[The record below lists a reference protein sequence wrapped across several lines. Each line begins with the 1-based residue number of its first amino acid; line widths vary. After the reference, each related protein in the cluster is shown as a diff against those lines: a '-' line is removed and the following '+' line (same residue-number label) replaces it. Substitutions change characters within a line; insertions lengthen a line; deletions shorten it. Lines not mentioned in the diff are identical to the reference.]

1 MNSGPEGFAK
11 ILIFTGAILL
21 LAGAG
26 FLVLGKMGFL
36 RLPGDIEVGG
46 KNWRLFFPI
55 TSSII
60 ISIVLT
66 LILWLISFLRR

>member
-1 MNSGPEGFAK
+1 MNPFPEGLAK
-11 ILIFTGAILL
+11 ILIYAGAILL
-21 LAGAG
+21 ITGLV
-26 FLVLGKMGFL
+26 FLLLGKIGFF
-36 RLPGDIEVGG
+36 RLPGDIEMDG
-46 KNWRLFFPI
+46 KNWRLFVPI